1 MALSQIKPSVIDPNP
16 LPYGSL
22 NRISTTYHVTPIPV
36 GAHCSSEIMQ
46 SESSPPYPSW
56 RLIVPGC
63 DKDDLTHHYV
73 SLILSLGIY
82 LSSWCIS
89 HRHTHPST
97 LIFNVTPLHPHHSLC
112 APIETPSKTTHAAVF
127 CNHFVHMLWIIA
139 LGYLESRVSHL
150 SSVMLFVCYFCSCN
164 FSGIFFSFKDGHDPL
179 LGC

>member
-1 MALSQIKPSVIDPNP
+1 MALSKIKPSVIDPNP
-16 LPYGSL
+16 LPNGSL
-22 NRISTTYHVTPIPV
+22 TRISTTYHVTPIPD
-36 GAHCSSEIMQ
+36 GAHCCSEIMQ

-63 DKDDLTHHYV
+63 VKDDLTHHYF
-73 SLILSLGIY
+73 SLILSLSLCLSLGLSIY

-97 LIFNVTPLHPHHSLC
+97 LISNVTPLHPHNSLC

-139 LGYLESRVSHL
+139 LGYLGSRVSHL
-150 SSVMLFVCYFCSCN
+150 SSVMLFVCYFCPCN
-164 FSGIFFSFKDGHDPL
+164 FSGIFFFF
-179 LGC
+179 